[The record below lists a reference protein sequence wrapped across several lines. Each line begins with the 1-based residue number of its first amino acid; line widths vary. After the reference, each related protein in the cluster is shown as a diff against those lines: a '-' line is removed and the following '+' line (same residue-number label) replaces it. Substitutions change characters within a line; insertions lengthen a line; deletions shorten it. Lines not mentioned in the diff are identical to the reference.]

1 MTADIDCG
9 ICYLLRPARP
19 HRHPSRIRPLTSRRV
34 RHVTSAS
41 QEGAD
46 PRARCTSAPGL
57 GCAAACQKP
66 PPIPSVD
73 SLLTASTPRPSSQSH
88 LAHALRFPVAL
99 SLHYAC
105 WAQPRQAF
113 IPVLSTMAE
122 GTPLPHPLV
131 PPQVMTLAPS
141 DLPSCWQ
148 SCISRGHPCPALLD
162 SMPVLSSTSSPSS
175 CSPPGWPGICLT
187 EEISTQKR
195 SAISSLYRV
204 YPVCTPVLGLPCLF
218 WLDMHHSW
226 VSLKPPHHLSSP
238 TQFPLF
244 PGYFPLPYKCALK
257 NLFLDSTFPT
267 GTSCTYL

>member
-1 MTADIDCG
+1 MQLPVRN
-9 ICYLLRPARP
+9 LL
-19 HRHPSRIRPLTSRRV
+19 PSLPWTL
-34 RHVTSAS
+34 
-41 QEGAD
+41 
-46 PRARCTSAPGL
+46 
-57 GCAAACQKP
+57 
-66 PPIPSVD
+66 
-73 SLLTASTPRPSSQSH
+73 LLTASTPWPSSQSH
-88 LAHALRFPVAL
+88 LARALRFPVAL

-141 DLPSCWQ
+141 ALPSCWQ
-148 SCISRGHPCPALLD
+148 PCISRGHPCPALLD
-162 SMPVLSSTSSPSS
+162 GMPVLSSTSSPSS